1 MKTAWIGMVIV
12 ALCPFLPGAAHAA
25 SMEDKASQ
33 EVLAAMERTSTWG
46 HPDEFGEF
54 AGMKYYA
61 AGHYAK
67 AMEYFLQGARYADK
81 LSQLSIGLMYLHG
94 EGVARDPVTAY
105 AWLAL
110 AAERHYPRFVATRDD
125 VWKSLDENQR
135 QQASALLDQLS
146 TEYGDAVAKVRME
159 RALREGR
166 SKMTGSFLGF
176 GESSVSSVTLE
187 QFAAGIP
194 RLAGKTGAFPPCGA
208 RSIDGGPITGCGS
221 LFVAWRWNADQY
233 FRIRDA
239 VWTGTVTVGELEK
252 AQGSTH

>member
-1 MKTAWIGMVIV
+1 VKAIWIGMVIA
-12 ALCPFLPGAAHAA
+12 ALLPLMPNAAHAA

-46 HPDEFGEF
+46 HPDEFNEF

-61 AGHYAK
+61 AGNYAK

-94 EGVARDPVTAY
+94 EGVAKDPVTAY
-105 AWLAL
+105 AWFAL
-110 AAERHYPRFVATRDD
+110 AAERHYPRFVATRDE
-125 VWKSLDENQR
+125 VWKSLDEGQR
-135 QQASALLDQLS
+135 QQASALLEQLS
-146 TEYGDAVAKVRME
+146 AEYGDTVAKVRME

-166 SKMTGSFLGF
+166 SKMSGSFLGF
-176 GESSVSSVTLE
+176 GESSVSSVTLA

-194 RLAGKTGAFPPCGA
+194 VLAGKTGAFPPCGA
-208 RSIDGGPITGCGS
+208 RSIDGGPIAGCGG
-221 LFVAWRWNADQY
+221 LFVAWRWDSKEY

-239 VWTGTVTVGELEK
+239 AWTGTVTVGDLEK